1 MLIGGAKVDSSNG
14 ACIEVVNPY
23 TLETIDAV
31 PNASKGDIEKSIKA
45 AHEGKRLWAR
55 TPLHERAKVLTNSC
69 HIERKESG
77 ACDAPV

>member
-1 MLIGGAKVDSSNG
+1 MKMLIGGAKVDSSNG

-55 TPLHERAKVLTNSC
+55 TPLPNSC